1 MDIKEVIKNKEYNFL
16 RENEHLKDNV
26 VLLALGGSYAY
37 GTNNE
42 NSDIDIRGIALNS
55 EEDLL
60 SINEPFEQFVDNNTD
75 TTIYAFNKI
84 IKLLMNCNPNT
95 IELLGCLPEHYI
107 INDIGKMLI
116 DNASLFLSQ
125 KCVYSF
131 AGYANAQL
139 RRLDNKINRLN
150 DLDKQEQHLLKTI
163 EHSQDILKDKYNI
176 DMKFY
181 IDKSNKE
188 NINIEIFTDLNLEH
202 YPLRDY
208 SKFMNE
214 VNNILTTYNKLS
226 HLNKNTVE
234 HNKLSK
240 HMMHLIRLYMMCIDI
255 LEKEKIITYR
265 KNEHNLLMDI
275 RNGKYLNN
283 NQPTNE
289 FFELLNDYEKRLD
302 YAKQDTSLQKQPNY
316 KLINEFVM
324 SINERIIKN

>member
-55 EEDLL
+55 KEDLL

>member
-139 RRLDNKINRLN
+139 RRLNNKTNKL
-150 DLDKQEQHLLKTI
+150 LSQDKQEQHLLKTI

-176 DMKFY
+176 DMKLY

-188 NINIEIFTDLNLEH
+188 NINTEIFTDLNLEH

-214 VNNILTTYNKLS
+214 VNNILTAYNKLS

-265 KNEHNLLMDI
+265 KNEHDLLMDI

>member
-84 IKLLMNCNPNT
+84 IKLLINCNPNT

-131 AGYANAQL
+131 VGYANAQL
-139 RRLDNKINRLN
+139 RRLNNKTNKL
-150 DLDKQEQHLLKTI
+150 LSQDKQEQHLLKTI

-188 NINIEIFTDLNLEH
+188 NINTEIFTDLNLEH

-214 VNNILTTYNKLS
+214 VNNILTSYNKLG
-226 HLNKNTVE
+226 HRNKNAIE

>member
-42 NSDIDIRGIALNS
+42 NSDIDIRGITLNS
-55 EEDLL
+55 KEDLL

-84 IKLLMNCNPNT
+84 IKLLINCNPNT

-188 NINIEIFTDLNLEH
+188 NINTEIFTDLNLEH

-214 VNNILTTYNKLS
+214 VNNILTSYNKLG
-226 HLNKNTVE
+226 HRNKNAIE

>member
-16 RENEHLKDNV
+16 RENEHLKDNII
-26 VLLALGGSYAY
+26 LLTLGGSYAY

-55 EEDLL
+55 KEDLL

-139 RRLDNKINRLN
+139 RRLDNKTNRLN

-181 IDKSNKE
+181 IDKLNKE
-188 NINIEIFTDLNLEH
+188 NINTEIFTDLNLEH
-202 YPLRDY
+202 YPLRDFKNIY
-208 SKFMNE
+208 SEMKNVINGYE
-214 VNNILTTYNKLS
+214 KLNHRNS
-226 HLNKNTVE
+226 KKDEYHLNK
-234 HNKLSK
+234 HAS
-240 HMMHLIRLYMMCIDI
+240 HLIRLLLMGSEI
-255 LEKEKIITYR
+255 LKGEGVNTYR
-265 KNEHNLLMDI
+265 ENDRQLLLDI
-275 RNGKYLNN
+275 KNGKY
-283 NQPTNE
+283 TYE
-289 FFELLNDYEKRLD
+289 EIFTMVDKYEKEFK
-302 YAKQDTSLQKQPNY
+302 YASDNTCLLSKPNY
-316 KLINEFVM
+316 KRVEELLMNIYEEVISND
-324 SINERIIKN
+324 R